1 MTHGAMSEVE
11 GLRYATIPTKENA
24 FSGIARGMQGSEVL
38 RIAAEVR
45 KLLAEGRP
53 LCNLTVGDFDPRQFP
68 VPVTLRDEAI
78 AAFERGETNYP
89 PSEGLPA
96 LREAIVAFVAREQG
110 TAYPIESVL
119 VASGVRPLM
128 YAACRALLDPGDEL
142 VFGVPSWNMNHYAWL
157 TQARPVPLVTV
168 AEHAFH
174 PTLDLI
180 RPHLRSATV
189 VHLCSPANPTGTM
202 MSIGELERITA
213 AIVEENQRRI
223 VEGQRALF
231 LLYDQV
237 YGGLTHGTSGH
248 ANPVGLIPE
257 VAPWT
262 VCLDGIS
269 KMFAA
274 TGLRVG
280 WSLAAPPVS
289 VVMRDLLAHVGAW
302 APRPEQVATT
312 KLLRDE
318 PAIAAFRVA
327 MDSGI
332 KSRLDTLCEGFTAL
346 REVGYPVDWV
356 RPEGAIYLSIRLD
369 LVGRTIDGRPITTN
383 EDIRYLLLEQAGFA
397 VVPFQAFGLEAETGW
412 FRASVGA
419 VSLGDIGDAFP
430 RIQALLDCCQSSV
443 PEAT

>member
-1 MTHGAMSEVE
+1 
-11 GLRYATIPTKENA
+11 
-24 FSGIARGMQGSEVL
+24 
-38 RIAAEVR
+38 
-45 KLLAEGRP
+45 
-53 LCNLTVGDFDPRQFP
+53 
-68 VPVTLRDEAI
+68 
-78 AAFERGETNYP
+78 
-89 PSEGLPA
+89 
-96 LREAIVAFVAREQG
+96 
-110 TAYPIESVL
+110 
-119 VASGVRPLM
+119 
-128 YAACRALLDPGDEL
+128 
-142 VFGVPSWNMNHYAWL
+142 
-157 TQARPVPLVTV
+157 
-168 AEHAFH
+168 
-174 PTLDLI
+174 
-180 RPHLRSATV
+180 
-189 VHLCSPANPTGTM
+189 
-202 MSIGELERITA
+202 
-213 AIVEENQRRI
+213 
-223 VEGQRALF
+223 
-231 LLYDQV
+231 
-237 YGGLTHGTSGH
+237 
-248 ANPVGLIPE
+248 
-257 VAPWT
+257 
-262 VCLDGIS
+262 
-269 KMFAA
+269 
-274 TGLRVG
+274 
-280 WSLAAPPVS
+280 
-289 VVMRDLLAHVGAW
+289 MRDLLAHVGAW